1 MTENIQQEKQV
12 NWEALYLAA
21 TRDITQ
27 LQHALRLMEMQL
39 NELQGKEEAV
49 DLPGEPLV
57 ENGKD
62 KPKPN

>member
-1 MTENIQQEKQV
+1 MTENIQNEKKV

-39 NELQGKEEAV
+39 NESQGAAES
-49 DLPGEPLV
+49 EPVL

-62 KPKPN
+62 KSKPN